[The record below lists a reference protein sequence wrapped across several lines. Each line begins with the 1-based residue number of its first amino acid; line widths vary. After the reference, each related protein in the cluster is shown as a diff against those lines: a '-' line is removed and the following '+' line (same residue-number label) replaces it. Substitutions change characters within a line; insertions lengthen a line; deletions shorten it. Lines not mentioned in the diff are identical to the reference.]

1 MEIKMMKGQP
11 SKLVRVTL
19 DVTYSDLA
27 KVEKFCPAKLT
38 FVDPESKKVT
48 FRVDL
53 TEKGLHTAALGVA
66 DAAVAPTEKVCLNFV
81 TSYDKEDLGAI
92 VTKLAAIEEA
102 VKATKAVVEEAATRI
117 VEEE

>member
-19 DVTYSDLA
+19 DVTFNDLV

-48 FRVDL
+48 YRVDL

-66 DAAVAPTEKVCLNFV
+66 DAAAAPTEKVCLNFV

-92 VTKLAAIEEA
+92 ITKLASIEDA
-102 VKATKAVVEEAATRI
+102 VKAAKAVVEEAATRI

>member
-19 DVTYSDLA
+19 DVTYNDLA

-66 DAAVAPTEKVCLNFV
+66 DFQ
-81 TSYDKEDLGAI
+81 SFFGF
-92 VTKLAAIEEA
+92 EEA
-102 VKATKAVVEEAATRI
+102 SQRTQNWIALCAEKSTISSLGTDEFSKSLVKGNPAFKSFFNS
-117 VEEE
+117 

>member
-38 FVDPESKKVT
+38 FVDAHST
-48 FRVDL
+48 QNFRYITV
-53 TEKGLHTAALGVA
+53 GV
-66 DAAVAPTEKVCLNFV
+66 
-81 TSYDKEDLGAI
+81 
-92 VTKLAAIEEA
+92 
-102 VKATKAVVEEAATRI
+102 
-117 VEEE
+117 